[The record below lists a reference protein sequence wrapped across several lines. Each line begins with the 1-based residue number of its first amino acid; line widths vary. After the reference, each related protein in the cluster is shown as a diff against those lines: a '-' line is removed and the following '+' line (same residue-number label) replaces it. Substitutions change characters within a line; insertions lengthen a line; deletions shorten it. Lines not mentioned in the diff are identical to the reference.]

1 MPARMAMII
10 SIAGASIAG
19 PVVAISG
26 LWPRDRFMAGA
37 LILSELWLRA
47 RFIARFITCCES
59 LCSRL

>member
-47 RFIARFITCCES
+47 RFIARFMT
-59 LCSRL
+59 